1 MNITEY
7 IEKNPANRYLLLLD
21 NKAEII
27 EGEIDIEL
35 LNDIFLSEDV
45 IAKTA
50 MAISFNNIDFCDKMI
65 KHLEQIK
72 SFHLKEE

>member
-7 IEKNPANRYLLLLD
+7 IEKNPANTYLLLLD

-27 EGEIDIEL
+27 EGEIDIES